1 MDNNKLINKCFIKI
15 IKVLIILGI
24 IIWSVFSITA
34 LANENNYEIK
44 KKCSK
49 SNLWSVL
56 ITVLLITIILVTH
69 LITYDTLV
77 NKYNYNNINK
87 KFIFILINILFVLLV
102 WSCIELYNPCSR
114 SNLINLTLY
123 TCLVVWFYLNLSI
136 FILLI
141 ISVIA
146 FGIYLYYDKIKSDS
160 NNYII
165 EDNVEFNN
173 EFNSPW
179 DMAVKS
185 NNGYVTI

>member
-1 MDNNKLINKCFIKI
+1 MDNNKLINKYFIKF

-24 IIWSVFSITA
+24 FIWSVFSITA
-34 LANENNYEIK
+34 LANESNYEIK
-44 KKCSK
+44 KICSK

-69 LITYDTLV
+69 LITYDILV

-87 KFIFILINILFVLLV
+87 KIIFILINILFVLLV
-102 WSCIELYNPCSR
+102 WSCIELYNPCSK
-114 SNLINLTLY
+114 SNLIKLTLY
-123 TCLVVWFYLNLSI
+123 KCLVVWFYLNLST

-141 ISVIA
+141 VSCIT
-146 FGIYLYYDKIKSDS
+146 FGVYLYYDKIKSDS

-165 EDNVEFNN
+165 EDNVEINN

-179 DMAVKS
+179 DIALTS